1 MTTPD
6 PRQPDRRPAST
17 AGIGGWAAVGGVAL
31 AVLCCAGPV
40 LIAAGALGALGAFL
54 RSPLVL
60 ATAGIVFAAAVIWVL
75 ARRRGTSHSGG
86 ACCPP
91 KPPASPEGEMDR
103 LRGGDRR

>member
-1 MTTPD
+1 M
-6 PRQPDRRPAST
+6 
-17 AGIGGWAAVGGVAL
+17 GGWATAGAVAL

-60 ATAGIVFAAAVIWVL
+60 AAAGIVFVAAVVWVL
-75 ARRRGTSHSGG
+75 VRRRGTRSSGDV
-86 ACCPP
+86 CCPP
-91 KPPASPEGEMDR
+91 KPPVSSEGEVDR